1 VSKNSFNFSSKVTEF
16 TKQLGALCPDKYDY
30 KIRKGD
36 TLDISKGLLS
46 FNIESPVVKKVLAPK
61 GRIIVFPNSH
71 IHRVTKMSSKNGA
84 DAVRRILVFWLVNP
98 ESPIVS
104 SANVK
109 PQQDQISFGVAKK
122 HRLALMKER
131 KVHKEDFSERE
142 VFLCEH

>member
-1 VSKNSFNFSSKVTEF
+1 MAGGDVRP
-16 TKQLGALCPDKYDY
+16 LGTMKTP
-30 KIRKGD
+30 
-36 TLDISKGLLS
+36 
-46 FNIESPVVKKVLAPK
+46 N
-61 GRIIVFPNSH
+61 GRVIVFPNSH

-109 PQQDQISFGVAKK
+109 PQQNMISFGVAKK
-122 HRLALMKER
+122 HRLALMRER